1 MNRRTVLRTA
11 GMIGVA
17 SASAGCLGV
26 LTGSQPAEFASGTA
40 TVSGSALEETGYE
53 SVGVES
59 LEVDRTISVAGQE
72 RRVIVTNRL
81 AQYDKS
87 VDLPTGDSYRG
98 ALFALLA
105 TPAVEVLGRSV
116 NPVAELGT
124 GELARRVLS
133 QYEGFGSLDE
143 EGTET
148 VSILGT
154 DTEVGLFLTEA
165 EVTSDVT
172 TEVRIHVAEA
182 VRVED
187 DFVVAVGAYPTLMSE
202 EGDAVGTLMES
213 VEHEPN

>member
-1 MNRRTVLRTA
+1 
-11 GMIGVA
+11 MIGVA